1 MPPKT
6 YYSVTVTCFKQEIA
20 VPYKAKE
27 KFFDANGNFLGE
39 NEVKGVWNG
48 VSTFAGTAVIKETP
62 LEEQEEDK
70 AESGSDHQQRS

>member
-1 MPPKT
+1 MPPNSF
-6 YYSVTVTCFKQEIA
+6 YSVTVTCFKQEIT
-20 VPYKAKE
+20 VPYLATE

-39 NEVKGVWNG
+39 NELRGVWNG

-70 AESGSDHQQRS
+70 TELGSGHQ